1 MKLKE
6 GFILREVAGDI
17 IVVPSGKT
25 LDLNMMITLNETAA
39 FLWKLLE
46 KGATEEQLTE
56 ALLDEYEISKED
68 AIKHIRKFGETL
80 NEHGF
85 LE

>member
-1 MKLKE
+1 MKLKN
-6 GFILREVAGDI
+6 GFILREVAGEI
-17 IVVPSGKT
+17 VVVPSGDT

-39 FLWKLLE
+39 FLWKHIE
-46 KGATEEQLTE
+46 KGADEDELVS
-56 ALLDEYEISKED
+56 ALLSEYEITEED
-68 AIKHIRKFGETL
+68 ARKHIKKFGETL

>member
-1 MKLKE
+1 MKIKD
-6 GFILREVAGDI
+6 GFMLRTVSGQTVVLPVAGD
-17 IVVPSGKT
+17 

-39 FLWKLLE
+39 FLWKHIE
-46 KGATEEQLTE
+46 NGADEDELVS
-56 ALLDEYEISKED
+56 ALLSEYEITEED
-68 AIKHIRKFGETL
+68 ARKHIKKFGETL

>member
-1 MKLKE
+1 MKLKK

-17 IVVPSGKT
+17 IVVPSGDV
-25 LDLNMMITLNETAA
+25 LDLNMMISLNETAA

-46 KGATEEQLTE
+46 NGATEDELVV
-56 ALLDEYEISKED
+56 ALLDEYEASEED
-68 AIKHIRKFGETL
+68 ARFYIKKFEETL
-80 NEHGF
+80 NENGF

>member
-6 GFILREVAGDI
+6 GFILREVAGENV
-17 IVVPSGKT
+17 VVPSGDT
-25 LDLNMMITLNETAA
+25 LNLNMMITLNETGRFLWERLTGGAEETDLVSALLGEYDVSEADAKAHVAA
-39 FLWKLLE
+39 FVAK
-46 KGATEEQLTE
+46 
-56 ALLDEYEISKED
+56 
-68 AIKHIRKFGETL
+68 L